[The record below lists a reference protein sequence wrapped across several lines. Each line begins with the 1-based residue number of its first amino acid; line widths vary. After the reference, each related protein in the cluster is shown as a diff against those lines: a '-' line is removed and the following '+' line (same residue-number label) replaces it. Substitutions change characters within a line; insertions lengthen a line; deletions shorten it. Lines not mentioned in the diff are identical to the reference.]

1 MRNPTLLGTDAG
13 ILEGRAKACLTRDSC
28 LAESA
33 DVADVS
39 VAAADEVF
47 DDRPRTC
54 CVIRGD

>member
-1 MRNPTLLGTDAG
+1 MFLGTDAG

-33 DVADVS
+33 DVADVA

-54 CVIRGD
+54 SVICGD